1 MKKSLIALAFALT
14 ASSNT
19 FAADLDNASANVSMN
34 VALYASITNL
44 DDFALSTNDTDG
56 SANAVYSG
64 SDTYNLE
71 SNGQVR
77 VTLSGGDLTN
87 GTDSVSTSYALDG
100 SGMTFDTT
108 ADSTHNSTHTVAASA
123 VLGSISDQKS
133 GAYAGAITLTVSGI

>member
-19 FAADLDNASANVSMN
+19 FASGLDNASANVSMN
-34 VALYASITNL
+34 VALYASITGL
-44 DDFALSTNDTDG
+44 DDFALSTSGTDG
-56 SANAVYSG
+56 SADAVYSG

-87 GTDSVSTSYALDG
+87 GTDSVATSYSLDG
-100 SGMTFDTT
+100 SAMTFDTV
-108 ADSTHNSTHTVAASA
+108 ADSTHNQAHTVAASA
-123 VLGSISDQKS
+123 QLGAISDQKA

>member
-1 MKKSLIALAFALT
+1 MKKSLLALAFALT
-14 ASSNT
+14 ASSNV
-19 FAADLDNASANVSMN
+19 FAADLDSASANVSMN
-34 VALYASITNL
+34 VALYASISGL
-44 DDFALSTNDTDG
+44 DDFALTTNDTDG

-87 GTDSVSTSYALDG
+87 GSDSVSTSYALDG

-108 ADSTHNSTHTVAASA
+108 ADSTHNASHTVAASA
-123 VLGSISDQKS
+123 QLGAISAQKAGGYS
-133 GAYAGAITLTVSGI
+133 GAITLTVSGI